1 VDTGSGSVEVEGD
14 LAALERLRID
24 TGSGGVRLRSSGLPS
39 MEIRVD
45 TGSGGVDVDSPA
57 ASVRESD
64 GVWTVRLGNGAGRGL
79 IDTGSG
85 SVDLIFP

>member
-1 VDTGSGSVEVEGD
+1 
-14 LAALERLRID
+14 
-24 TGSGGVRLRSSGLPS
+24 
-39 MEIRVD
+39 
-45 TGSGGVDVDSPA
+45 VDSPA

-64 GVWTVRLGNGAGRGL
+64 GVWTVRLGAGAGRGL